1 MEGKEACA
9 DNYSIAIWLN
19 NNESIDTDWKTIS
32 NDIEFEFHIGGKGC
46 KKEIL
51 PAPKERSSLDAWIGR
66 VTSEGNNLERGFQLF
81 VHSLSFS
88 LLFPFSLLDG
98 RDGRK
103 TLFLASSPGQRRQM
117 LDPLSTRIED
127 IHGSVSWEGNIR
139 LEKVARFLKFT
150 RHGFRCS
157 FASRGL
163 VKRGGSKTFR
173 LGWSWMPI
181 HSLCHIVKNPW
192 ILDTAPLLEIVDFV
206 SLIRFFFLKKCCSFE
221 VKFIIH
227 RFLLILLE
235 ANINLL
241 NERIRRNM

>member
-1 MEGKEACA
+1 MRV
-9 DNYSIAIWLN
+9 SIRI
-19 NNESIDTDWKTIS
+19 EKQFQTIS
-32 NDIEFEFHIGGKGC
+32 NSNSISVARDV
-46 KKEIL
+46 KKKFYQL
-51 PAPKERSSLDAWIGR
+51 LHPKERSSLDAWIGR
-66 VTSEGNNLERGFQLF
+66 VTSEGNNLEREFQLF

-181 HSLCHIVKNPW
+181 RSLCHIVKNPW

-227 RFLLILLE
+227 RFLLISLE
-235 ANINLL
+235 ANINLHLL